1 MTRTVNVFSSKGD
14 VAYNELRD
22 LILTGEL
29 PAGSRIAQY
38 ELADRLGMSIT
49 PIREAVRRLLSE
61 GLVEMIAH
69 RDARVAPINAA
80 EARQLFE
87 VRLALDPAAA
97 ELAAQRRTDG
107 DIATIQATAARLL
120 PVTQQWGEDALVAH
134 RQFHRA
140 IYTASHN
147 DMLIHML
154 DDLWDKSDRYRRLGL
169 ALPPGAE
176 PRTVDH
182 QEHHQMVELII
193 AREASAVADLTRRH
207 IEKSLTAAA
216 IEMLEV
222 TTPATEAFASSR

>member
-1 MTRTVNVFSSKGD
+1 MTRSVNVFSSKGD

-29 PAGSRIAQY
+29 PAGSKVAQY

-61 GLVEMIAH
+61 GLVEMTAH
-69 RDARVAPINAA
+69 RDARVAPVNSD
-80 EARQLFE
+80 EARNLLE

-97 ELAAQRRTDG
+97 HLAAQRRTDN
-107 DIATIQATAARLL
+107 DLAAITAAAAELL
-120 PVTQQWGEDALVAH
+120 PVTQQWGEDALTAH
-134 RQFHRA
+134 RRFHRA

-147 DMLIHML
+147 PTMIHLL

-182 QEHHQMVELII
+182 REHHQMVEMI
-193 AREASAVADLTRRH
+193 AAGKGPELERLTRRH
-207 IEKSLTAAA
+207 IERSLTAAA
-216 IEMLEV
+216 IDLLER
-222 TTPATEAFASSR
+222 SKSIQSR